1 MKLARV
7 LIAVGVVGVLCGI
20 AYVGQERPT
29 PADQM
34 TTAAKKLLASLDEKQ
49 KKKATFPFD
58 SKERTNW
65 NFVPL
70 QKTING
76 KRVHLRKG
84 LPLHQMTEKQ
94 HQLLID
100 LLASGTSLDGKKKA
114 VMIMALEGILNKLEQ
129 NGRNVRNPEW
139 YNVTI
144 FGEPS
149 KTGKW
154 GWRFEGHHL
163 SLNYTLEGG
172 KVISTTP
179 AFFGANPAIVYTKK
193 GNLLGYE
200 ALPACENISRALF
213 RSLDKDQKKVAR
225 QKKAF
230 DEPKQGSPT
239 ADVGE
244 PVGLPAAK
252 MNEKQKKLLT
262 RLIRA
267 YALRM
272 PFDLGRQELARVKE
286 AGIDKVHFAYTG
298 KTKKGSPHTYRV
310 QGPTFV
316 IEFLN
321 TQPGG
326 GGKPANHI
334 HSCWRAIGG
343 DFGLKGKQ

>member
-1 MKLARV
+1 MKLNRLLVAFV
-7 LIAVGVVGVLCGI
+7 AVGIVCGL
-20 AYVGQERPT
+20 AYVAQERRT
-29 PADQM
+29 TADRM
-34 TTAAKKLLASLDEKQ
+34 TAAAKKFMASLEADQ
-49 KKKATFPFD
+49 QKKATYPFD
-58 SKERTNW
+58 SEERTNW

-70 QKTING
+70 QKSIEG

-84 LPLHQMTEKQ
+84 LPLHEMTEKQ
-94 HQLLID
+94 QRLAIN
-100 LLASGTSLDGKKKA
+100 LLASGTSLDGKNKA
-114 VMIMALEGILNKLEQ
+114 VLIMALEGILNKLQ
-129 NGRNVRNPEW
+129 KNGGTVRNPEW

-154 GWRFEGHHL
+154 GWRIEGHHL

-172 KVISTTP
+172 KIISTTP
-179 AFFGANPAIVYTKK
+179 AFFGANPAVVYTKR
-193 GNLLGYE
+193 GSLLGYE
-200 ALPACENISRALF
+200 ALPSCEILAQALF
-213 RSLDKDQKKVAR
+213 RSLDKGQQKVVL

-230 DEPKQGSPT
+230 GEPKQGSPT

-244 PVGLPAAK
+244 PVGLPASK

-262 RLIRA
+262 KLIRT
-267 YALRM
+267 YAMRM
-272 PFDLGRQELARVKE
+272 PFDLGRKEWERVEE
-286 AGIDKVHFAYTG
+286 AGFEKVHFAYTG
-298 KTKKGSPHTYRV
+298 GVKRGVPHTYRV

-326 GGKPANHI
+326 GGKSANHI

-343 DFGLKGKQ
+343 DFGLQAK